1 VALRGWTSSSTAR
14 AEPLALPDEVSE
26 GGILVTHVHG
36 LRARWVLAHDGRR
49 PVILDDATVV
59 VDGGTVAAVLSPDQP
74 QPPLMR
80 DLGESLL
87 MPGLINAHSH
97 CVSGPLFRGVMED
110 RQYESQGQLIDR
122 VMIPLGEI
130 VTELCDED
138 DIRKIAA
145 LGQLEVLKSGTT
157 TIIDM
162 PRAGHDGFGLAVR
175 EIGLRASIH
184 PFLASPADAS
194 WAWDDGADAT
204 VDRVLAT
211 FHRWHTRFDEGRAGR
226 VYVGLGPLA
235 PNHCTPSL
243 LRGIARTRDAMNV
256 AVTVHLA
263 QSPEEIALIT
273 QRFGMSSVAYLDR
286 LGLLQPGLIAAH
298 CVFASPEDL
307 RLMAAHGVAIA
318 HCPLAYAR
326 LGTLAARSR
335 FTAEG
340 VTTLIGTDAHAHD
353 LLADIRMASIN
364 SKYDSKRQGT
374 ASAWELITAATEGA
388 AAAIGRD
395 DLGRITPGAQADLVA
410 YRLDGAH
417 VQPVHDP
424 VTTLVWNGSGRDT
437 SFVMIAGEVLVED
450 GRFTRS
456 REQDIIAAGSAT
468 IARAWALAG
477 ERHIIE
483 RRR

>member
-1 VALRGWTSSSTAR
+1 M
-14 AEPLALPDEVSE
+14 
-26 GGILVTHVHG
+26 THIHG
-36 LRARWVLAHDGRR
+36 LRAKWVLASNRQG
-49 PVILDDATVV
+49 PTILDDATVV
-59 VDGGTVAAVLSPDQP
+59 VDGEKIAAILTPNQP
-74 QPPLMR
+74 QPALLR
-80 DLGESLL
+80 DLGDSLL

-110 RQYESQGQLIDR
+110 REYESQGQLIDR

-138 DIRKIAA
+138 GIRKIAA

-162 PRAGHDGFGLAVR
+162 PRAGHYGFGLAVR
-175 EIGLRASIH
+175 EIGLRAYVH
-184 PFLASPADAS
+184 PFLASPTGAS
-194 WAWDDGADAT
+194 WAWDDGAET
-204 VDRVLAT
+204 SVERVLAT
-211 FHRWHTRFDEGRAGR
+211 FHRWHARFDEGGSGR
-226 VYVGLGPLA
+226 VRVGLGPLA

-243 LRGIARTRDAMNV
+243 LRGIARTRDSMNA

-263 QSPEEIALIT
+263 QSPEEITLIT
-273 QRFGMSSVAYLDR
+273 DHFGMSSVTYLDR

-307 RLMAAHGVAIA
+307 RLMAARGVAIA

-340 VTTLIGTDAHAHD
+340 VTALIGTDAHAHD
-353 LLADIRMASIN
+353 LLADIRLASIN
-364 SKYDSKRQGT
+364 SKYDSKRQG
-374 ASAWELITAATEGA
+374 AANAWELITAVTEGA
-388 AAAIGRD
+388 AAVIGRD
-395 DLGRITPGAQADLVA
+395 DLGRIAPGAQADLVA
-410 YRLDGAH
+410 FRLDGAH
-417 VQPVHDP
+417 VRPVHDP

-437 SFVMIAGEVLVED
+437 AFVMVAGEVLVED
-450 GRFTRS
+450 GQFTRS

-468 IARAWALAG
+468 IGRVWALAV
-477 ERHIIE
+477 ERNIM
-483 RRR
+483 RRHR

>member
-1 VALRGWTSSSTAR
+1 M
-14 AEPLALPDEVSE
+14 LPDEVFE
-26 GGILVTHVHG
+26 GGILVIQVHG
-36 LRARWVLAHDGRR
+36 LRAKWVLAHDGRQ
-49 PVILDDATVV
+49 PAILDDATVV
-59 VDGGTVAAVLSPDQP
+59 IDGSTIAAILSPDQP

-157 TIIDM
+157 MIIDM

-175 EIGLRASIH
+175 EIGLRAYVH
-184 PFLASPADAS
+184 PFLASPTGAS
-194 WAWDDGADAT
+194 WAWNDGADSG
-204 VDRVLAT
+204 VEHVLAT
-211 FHRWHTRFDEGRAGR
+211 FHRWHARFDQGSSGR
-226 VYVGLGPLA
+226 VRVGLGPLA

-243 LRGIARTRDAMNV
+243 LRGIARTRDAMNA

-273 QRFGMSSVAYLDR
+273 DRFGMSSVVYLDR

-307 RLMAAHGVAIA
+307 RLMAARGVAVA

-340 VTTLIGTDAHAHD
+340 VTALIGTDAHAHD
-353 LLADIRMASIN
+353 LLADVRLASIN
-364 SKYDSKRQGT
+364 SKYDSKRQG
-374 ASAWELITAATEGA
+374 AANAWELITAVTEGA
-388 AAAIGRD
+388 AEVIGRD
-395 DLGRITPGAQADLVA
+395 DLGRIAPGAQADLVA

-437 SFVMIAGEVLVED
+437 GFVMVAGEVLVED
-450 GRFTRS
+450 GRFTRF

-468 IARAWALAG
+468 IGRAWARAV
-477 ERHIIE
+477 ERNIIE

>member
-1 VALRGWTSSSTAR
+1 VALRGWTFCSAAR
-14 AEPLALPDEVSE
+14 ANPLASPDEFAE
-26 GGILVTHVHG
+26 GGLLVTTIHG
-36 LRARWVLAHDGRR
+36 VRAKWVLANDGRR
-49 PVILDDATVV
+49 PTILHDATVV
-59 VDGGTVAAVLSPDQP
+59 VDGAKVVAILAPDQL
-74 QPPLMR
+74 QPALLR
-80 DLGESLL
+80 DLGQSLL

-110 RQYESQGQLIDR
+110 RQYESQGQLIDQ

-157 TIIDM
+157 AIIDM
-162 PRAGHDGFGLAVR
+162 PRAGHDGFGLAIR

-184 PFLASPADAS
+184 PFLASPSGAS
-194 WAWDDGADAT
+194 WAWDDGVDAS

-211 FHRWHTRFDEGRAGR
+211 FHRWHARFDEGPSGR
-226 VYVGLGPLA
+226 VRIGLGPLA

-243 LRGIARTRDAMNV
+243 LRGIARTRDAMAA

-273 QRFGMSSVAYLDR
+273 DRFGMSSVTYLDR

-307 RLMAAHGVAIA
+307 RLMAARGVAIA

-353 LLADIRMASIN
+353 LLADIRLASIN
-364 SKYDSKRQGT
+364 SKYDGRRQGQ
-374 ASAWELITAATEGA
+374 ASAWELITAVTERA

-395 DLGRITPGAQADLVA
+395 DLGRIAPGAQADLVA

-417 VQPVHDP
+417 VQPVLDP

-437 SFVMIAGEVLVED
+437 DFVMVAGEVLVED

-468 IARAWALAG
+468 IARVWARAA
-477 ERHIIE
+477 ERNIIE
-483 RRR
+483 RHR